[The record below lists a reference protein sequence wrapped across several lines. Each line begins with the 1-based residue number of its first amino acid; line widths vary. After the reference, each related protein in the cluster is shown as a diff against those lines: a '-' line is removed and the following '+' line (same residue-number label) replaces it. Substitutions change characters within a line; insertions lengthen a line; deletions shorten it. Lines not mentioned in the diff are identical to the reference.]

1 MFPFPFPPY
10 SVQVAFRQALT
21 DVLDSRGV
29 GIFESPTGTGKTLAI
44 LTGVLAWLFSRRSL
58 LYLTDVPM
66 DENAVPDWMVAGI
79 RQQRKA
85 EAEVAC
91 EEDLRRV
98 SQVRELGKR
107 FLASGQRQEVA
118 LEPLFDATRKVVIC
132 SRTHSQLAQYH
143 GELRRIEGGAGVG
156 MVSLASRN
164 VLCVHP
170 GVRALP
176 KGLVRDSCRKLV
188 SESGCCFHN
197 GLNSFA
203 AAITVGGFSNSIQ
216 SKSMDI
222 EECVS
227 WGMSHMLCPYYAT
240 KKAAALAD
248 VVLMP
253 YTSLFVPGEVD
264 FVTNNVLILDEG
276 HNVLDS
282 VVEAQ
287 SKEVSQRGLLT
298 LDRIMEIAVKTVKP
312 SSKVRLKQWRRLNR
326 ALLDL
331 IRSESGALDCQAV
344 NRRLGPSLE
353 ILGRFTQ
360 QLYGIGLA
368 NEPDSSAVF
377 AARDVLLLLVRPFEH
392 AVVVVE
398 QNESLCIFVRGA
410 EHGLKSLVERAHGVI
425 LAGGTMQ
432 PRREFDAFK
441 GLLTCPTTEF
451 TGEHVVARER
461 YAVHAVT
468 SVDGE
473 PLRLTF
479 NQRERSLP
487 WLECVT
493 GLALEIN
500 HEGSVLFF
508 PSFSFLGLFKDYI
521 ASRNWPMFF
530 EEKGRGSDVL
540 FAYST
545 AINSGQQGVLAA
557 VVGGSLSEGVD
568 FKDGLARLVVIVGL
582 PYPPDTPKLAARQ
595 QYLDAFGA
603 RVDVREVK
611 CAKSVNQAVGRAL
624 RHKDDWAALV
634 LLDVRYVEK
643 RTRSQL
649 SSWVAAGI
657 VEGGLESLQQPLRHF
672 FGIHTSNDLQAR

>member
-1 MFPFPFPPY
+1 M
-10 SVQVAFRQALT
+10 
-21 DVLDSRGV
+21 
-29 GIFESPTGTGKTLAI
+29 
-44 LTGVLAWLFSRRSL
+44 
-58 LYLTDVPM
+58 
-66 DENAVPDWMVAGI
+66 
-79 RQQRKA
+79 
-85 EAEVAC
+85 
-91 EEDLRRV
+91 
-98 SQVRELGKR
+98 
-107 FLASGQRQEVA
+107 
-118 LEPLFDATRKVVIC
+118 
-132 SRTHSQLAQYH
+132 
-143 GELRRIEGGAGVG
+143 
-156 MVSLASRN
+156 
-164 VLCVHP
+164 
-170 GVRALP
+170 
-176 KGLVRDSCRKLV
+176 
-188 SESGCCFHN
+188 
-197 GLNSFA
+197 
-203 AAITVGGFSNSIQ
+203 
-216 SKSMDI
+216 
-222 EECVS
+222 
-227 WGMSHMLCPYYAT
+227 
-240 KKAAALAD
+240 
-248 VVLMP
+248 
-253 YTSLFVPGEVD
+253 
-264 FVTNNVLILDEG
+264 
-276 HNVLDS
+276 
-282 VVEAQ
+282 
-287 SKEVSQRGLLT
+287 
-298 LDRIMEIAVKTVKP
+298 
-312 SSKVRLKQWRRLNR
+312 
-326 ALLDL
+326 
-331 IRSESGALDCQAV
+331 
-344 NRRLGPSLE
+344 
-353 ILGRFTQ
+353 
-360 QLYGIGLA
+360 
-368 NEPDSSAVF
+368 
-377 AARDVLLLLVRPFEH
+377 
-392 AVVVVE
+392 VVE